1 MGKLKEIRFVYAGS
15 GISISEEGDNDF
27 TAHIS
32 KTRKI
37 SIKQAKL
44 PQRSFSDY
52 EIQQISNGKPI
63 QVSEGHFLMRVK
75 TPKGMAIKVCH
86 EKKLK
91 NIIVTEL

>member
-37 SIKQAKL
+37 SIKQ
-44 PQRSFSDY
+44 
-52 EIQQISNGKPI
+52 GK
-63 QVSEGHFLMRVK
+63 QF
-75 TPKGMAIKVCH
+75 TPENLHKV
-86 EKKLK
+86 L
-91 NIIVTEL
+91 

>member
-1 MGKLKEIRFVYAGS
+1 MNGIESAFAVDTKEQILDAL
-15 GISISEEGDNDF
+15 
-27 TAHIS
+27 
-32 KTRKI
+32 
-37 SIKQAKL
+37 KQAKL

>member
-37 SIKQAKL
+37 SIKQGKQFTPDNLRKIYQMAD
-44 PQRSFSDY
+44 SGNMVFSMVTHLGILCLIPYAD
-52 EIQQISNGKPI
+52 QQ
-63 QVSEGHFLMRVK
+63 
-75 TPKGMAIKVCH
+75 
-86 EKKLK
+86 K
-91 NIIVTEL
+91 NILTT